1 MRQTVYQTTNDDR
14 AQMLLATGVVLLLSL
29 LSMAVFSVKVAG
41 LTSAHEANSDSV
53 IETTKE
59 VMLELPSLAENRTEL
74 WINGGLERI
83 EAADIAMESIHDDL
97 LHHGEIRGVEVKML
111 NITIVVVDSSLPNP
125 ESICSSVLWIDHH
138 IQALRWRWRHDNPCN
153 EPMSSSNATPVQDL

>member
-1 MRQTVYQTTNDDR
+1 MRKAQHDSEER

-41 LTSAHEANSDSV
+41 LTSAHEPNADTV

-59 VMLELPSLAENRTEL
+59 VVDSLPPLAENRTIL
-74 WINGGLERI
+74 WVTSGIERI
-83 EAADIAMESIHDDL
+83 DAAILAMDSVHDDL

-111 NITIVVVDSSLPNP
+111 DIDIVVVNSTVIEISLELGVTDDSSTLQSQVTFTI
-125 ESICSSVLWIDHH
+125 E
-138 IQALRWRWRHDNPCN
+138 A
-153 EPMSSSNATPVQDL
+153 

>member
-1 MRQTVYQTTNDDR
+1 MNHRHIVNDER

-41 LTSAHEANSDSV
+41 LTSAHEPNADSV

-59 VMLELPSLAENRTEL
+59 VVDVLPSLAENRTEI
-74 WINGGLERI
+74 WINNGMERI
-83 EAADIAMESIHDDL
+83 DAAELAMSSVHDDL

-111 NITIVVVDSSLPNP
+111 NITIVVLDASSIEISLELGITDDSSTLQSQINFT
-125 ESICSSVLWIDHH
+125 IM
-138 IQALRWRWRHDNPCN
+138 A
-153 EPMSSSNATPVQDL
+153 

>member
-1 MRQTVYQTTNDDR
+1 MRKAQHDSEER

-41 LTSAHEANSDSV
+41 LTSAHEPNADTG

-59 VMLELPSLAENRTEL
+59 VVDSLPPLAENRTIL
-74 WINGGLERI
+74 WVTSGIDRI
-83 EAADIAMESIHDDL
+83 DAAILAMDSVHDDL

-111 NITIVVVDSSLPNP
+111 DIDIVVVNSTVIEISLELGVTDDSSTLQSQVTFTI
-125 ESICSSVLWIDHH
+125 E
-138 IQALRWRWRHDNPCN
+138 A
-153 EPMSSSNATPVQDL
+153 

>member
-1 MRQTVYQTTNDDR
+1 MRPTGYQKTNDDR

-41 LTSAHEANSDSV
+41 LTSAHEVNSDSV

-74 WINGGLERI
+74 WINGGLEL
-83 EAADIAMESIHDDL
+83 SLIH
-97 LHHGEIRGVEVKML
+97 I
-111 NITIVVVDSSLPNP
+111 
-125 ESICSSVLWIDHH
+125 
-138 IQALRWRWRHDNPCN
+138 
-153 EPMSSSNATPVQDL
+153 

>member
-1 MRQTVYQTTNDDR
+1 MRKAQHDSEER

-41 LTSAHEANSDSV
+41 LTSAHEPNADTV

-59 VMLELPSLAENRTEL
+59 VVDILPPLAENRTII
-74 WINGGLERI
+74 WVTSGIDRND
-83 EAADIAMESIHDDL
+83 AAKLAMDSVHDDL

-111 NITIVVVDSSLPNP
+111 DIDIVVVNSTVIEISLELGVTDDSSTLQSQVTFTI
-125 ESICSSVLWIDHH
+125 E
-138 IQALRWRWRHDNPCN
+138 A
-153 EPMSSSNATPVQDL
+153 

>member
-1 MRQTVYQTTNDDR
+1 MDNQFDTMEHRGWCLMNQRHRVNDER

-41 LTSAHEANSDSV
+41 LTSAHEPNADSV

-59 VMLELPSLAENRTEL
+59 VVDVLPSLAENRTEI
-74 WINGGLERI
+74 WIDNGMERI
-83 EAADIAMESIHDDL
+83 DAAELAMSSVHDDL

-111 NITIVVVDSSLPNP
+111 NITIVELDASSIEVSLELGVTDDSSTLQ
-125 ESICSSVLWIDHH
+125 SQVSFIIT
-138 IQALRWRWRHDNPCN
+138 A
-153 EPMSSSNATPVQDL
+153 

>member
-1 MRQTVYQTTNDDR
+1 MRKAQHDSEER

-41 LTSAHEANSDSV
+41 LTSAHEPNADTV

-59 VMLELPSLAENRTEL
+59 VVDILPPLAENRTII
-74 WINGGLERI
+74 WVTSGIDRI
-83 EAADIAMESIHDDL
+83 DAAKLAMDSVHDDL

-111 NITIVVVDSSLPNP
+111 GIDIVVVNSTVIEISLELGVTDDSSTLQSQVTFTI
-125 ESICSSVLWIDHH
+125 E
-138 IQALRWRWRHDNPCN
+138 A
-153 EPMSSSNATPVQDL
+153 

>member
-1 MRQTVYQTTNDDR
+1 MRKAQHDSEER

-41 LTSAHEANSDSV
+41 LTSAHEPNADTV

-59 VMLELPSLAENRTEL
+59 VVDILPPVAENRTII
-74 WINGGLERI
+74 WVTSGIDRI
-83 EAADIAMESIHDDL
+83 DAAILAMDSVHDDL

-111 NITIVVVDSSLPNP
+111 DIDIVVVNSTVIEISLELGVTDDSSTLQSQVTFTI
-125 ESICSSVLWIDHH
+125 E
-138 IQALRWRWRHDNPCN
+138 A
-153 EPMSSSNATPVQDL
+153 